1 MTFHRHLG
9 ERTLI
14 MGILNVTPDSFSDG
28 GKYMTVERALK
39 HARLLIA
46 EGADII
52 DVGGESTRP
61 GYVEIP
67 VEEEIARVVPA
78 LKALRG
84 NGIDVPISIDTYKS
98 AVAEAALEAGASI
111 VNDVWG
117 GKKDPRILEVAAHR
131 NAPVILTHN
140 RDNMD
145 YGPDVV
151 GDVYNDLSECIR
163 SAKAAGIP
171 DEHIVLDP
179 GIGFAKTRQHNLE
192 LLRRLDELAPL
203 GYPVLLG
210 TSRKR
215 FIRDILEAG
224 PEDVVEGTIATTVL
238 GIQKGVS
245 IVRVH
250 DVRANAKAAR
260 MADAIVRSGGQ
271 PSSPAPKEEARWT
284 R

>member
-1 MTFHRHLG
+1 MIHPDLG
-9 ERTLI
+9 KRTLI

-28 GKYMTVERALK
+28 GKYMSVERALK

-46 EGADII
+46 EGADIL

-61 GYVEIP
+61 GYVEIS
-67 VEEEIARVVPA
+67 VEEEIARVVPV
-78 LKALRG
+78 LKALRSH
-84 NGIDVPISIDTYKS
+84 GIDVPISIDTYK
-98 AVAEAALEAGASI
+98 ADVAEAALEAGATI

-117 GKKDPRILEVAAHR
+117 GKREPRILEVAAKR
-131 NAPVILTHN
+131 NVPIILTHN
-140 RDNMD
+140 RDNMNYSHNFID
-145 YGPDVV
+145 
-151 GDVYNDLSECIR
+151 DVYTDLNECVWV
-163 SAKAAGIP
+163 AKAAGIP
-171 DEHIVLDP
+171 NEHIVLDP
-179 GIGFAKTRQHNLE
+179 GIGFAKTRRHNLD
-192 LLRRLDELAPL
+192 LLNQLGVVASL

-238 GIQKGVS
+238 GIQQGVS

-260 MADAIVRSGGQ
+260 MADAIVRGGG
-271 PSSPAPKEEARWT
+271 
-284 R
+284 